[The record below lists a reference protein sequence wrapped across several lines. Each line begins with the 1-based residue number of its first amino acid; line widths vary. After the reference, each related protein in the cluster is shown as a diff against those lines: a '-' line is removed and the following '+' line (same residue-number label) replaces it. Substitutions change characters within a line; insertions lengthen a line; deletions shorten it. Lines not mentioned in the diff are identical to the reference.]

1 MGKIEKDAYTEV
13 VLVQVGFILL
23 KIIENGITKT

>member
-13 VLVQVGFILL
+13 VLVQVDFILL
-23 KIIENGITKT
+23 KIIENGIAKT